1 MKKKISLCLVAV
13 AAIGIATANVLNVR
27 QSKKEVSLR
36 LANIMA
42 LSDENGNESGGGTG
56 DGESGEWGCGGNP
69 TYIPN
74 ETLRTH
80 SCTIGGLTG
89 THLVCESHEKV
100 CCDPSRQTDCEKI
113 SFLSN

>member
-1 MKKKISLCLVAV
+1 MKKKILLSLVAV

-69 TYIPN
+69 TYVKNKTLKHRPCLNLGSKLKCVKEPN
-74 ETLRTH
+74 
-80 SCTIGGLTG
+80 
-89 THLVCESHEKV
+89 V
-100 CCDPSRQTDCEKI
+100 CCDPSKQTTCDGI
-113 SFLSN
+113 L